1 MHIGV
6 ISIAYALMPTKEQ
19 VSVRLDAI
27 HLKEL
32 QDLQPHYGNSN
43 SEVARYLLV
52 ESLEQKHGLAGL
64 REKKA
69 IR

>member
-1 MHIGV
+1 M
-6 ISIAYALMPTKEQ
+6 TEKRQ
-19 VSVRLDAI
+19 VNVRLDPV

-32 QDLQPHYGNSN
+32 RDLQPHFGNSN

-52 ESLEQKHGLAGL
+52 ESLEQKHGLEGL

>member
-1 MHIGV
+1 MTV
-6 ISIAYALMPTKEQ
+6 KSQ

-27 HLKEL
+27 HLREL
-32 QDLQPHYGNSN
+32 QDLQPHFGNSK
-43 SEVARYLLV
+43 SEVARYLLI
-52 ESLEQKHGLAGL
+52 ESLEHKHTLEGL

>member
-1 MHIGV
+1 MSV
-6 ISIAYALMPTKEQ
+6 KRQ
-19 VSVRLDAI
+19 VNVRLDPI

-32 QDLQPHYGNSN
+32 ADLQPHFGNSPG
-43 SEVARYLLV
+43 EVARTLLV
-52 ESLEQKHGLAGL
+52 QSLEEKHGLDRL